1 MPSIDI
7 IFINLQAIKET
18 FLISRYY
25 DPLSALY
32 KNQFININMAS
43 QKITL
48 SIVTDCSIKEPL
60 AKETNW
66 LGLKNWLC

>member
-18 FLISRYY
+18 FLTYGIS
-25 DPLSALY
+25 PLSQPSI
-32 KNQFININMAS
+32 KIN
-43 QKITL
+43 L

-60 AKETNW
+60 SKEINW